1 MTSRRPEASQP
12 APAPADARMEVSAPA
27 GLLPVPP
34 LQELFPFPLD
44 GFQLEAIDALNQGH
58 SVVVS
63 APTGSGK
70 TLVGEYAIHRALAHG
85 QKVFYTTP
93 LKALSN
99 QKLRDFREQFGSERV
114 GLMTGDLTV
123 NREAS
128 VVVMTTEIFRNMLYA
143 EADSGDD
150 PLADVEAV
158 VSGRNRS
165 STAPLRCSWW
175 PSRPRWPTPVSSPT
189 GSSGCMVP
197 PVWC

>member
-1 MTSRRPEASQP
+1 MGSDVNGSRTA
-12 APAPADARMEVSAPA
+12 ANN
-27 GLLPVPP
+27 PVPP
-34 LQELFPFPLD
+34 VEELFPFPLD
-44 GFQLEAIDALNQGH
+44 GFQLEAIDSLNQGH

-99 QKLRDFREQFGSERV
+99 QKLRDFRHQFGHEKV
-114 GLMTGDLTV
+114 GLLTGDLSL
-123 NREAS
+123 NREAQ

-143 EADSGDD
+143 EIDHLDDD

-158 VSGRNRS
+158 VLDECHYMNDTQRG
-165 STAPLRCSWW
+165 T
-175 PSRPRWPTPVSSPT
+175 
-189 GSSGCMVP
+189 
-197 PVWC
+197 VWEESIIHC